1 MLEKIKERWSNISI
15 QKTRYSSGRGTVILY
30 MAALGIIVA
39 GFLFFLTS
47 NGWMKTE
54 NEVEP
59 TVIDVPIRLSSQS
72 TIVLK
77 KWVYSPEQKMMEIEL
92 RKDNSYIST
101 DYSYTVNAFTESE
114 KQVQVVV
121 SYNCDDFMVL
131 HIVDLPRC
139 KRIDLQISIT
149 IQNGNDES
157 DTIETTTLSNVL
169 ETVQIDDSI
178 QLENTEAGYQL
189 NSLRNERILTD
200 MKIKELQSDTIESQQ
215 RIEEYQQKIDELTQK
230 QSYQTSEESKNTQQ
244 KIEQLEAAI
253 TKEQKA
259 ISDRE
264 GEAAELQLKI
274 EELEQKIADFE

>member
-1 MLEKIKERWSNISI
+1 
-15 QKTRYSSGRGTVILY
+15 
-30 MAALGIIVA
+30 
-39 GFLFFLTS
+39 
-47 NGWMKTE
+47 MKW
-54 NEVEP
+54 NP
-59 TVIDVPIRLSSQS
+59 LLLMYRLSSQS

-92 RKDNSYIST
+92 CKDNSYIST
-101 DYSYTVNAFTESE
+101 DYSYTVNAFTESG

-131 HIVDLPRC
+131 HIVDLPHC
-139 KRIDLQISIT
+139 KRIDLPISLT

-157 DTIETTTLSNVL
+157 DTVESTTLSSVL

-178 QLENTEAGYQL
+178 QLENTETGYQL
-189 NSLRNERILTD
+189 NSLQNEQILTD
-200 MKIKELQSDTIESQQ
+200 RKIKELQSSNLSSQKN
-215 RIEEYQQKIDELTQK
+215 IEEYQQKIDELTQK

>member
-1 MLEKIKERWSNISI
+1 MLKKIKERWSNIPI

-30 MAALGIIVA
+30 MTALGIIVA

-47 NGWMKTE
+47 NGWMETE
-54 NEVEP
+54 NEVKP
-59 TVIDVPIRLSSQS
+59 SAIDVPIRLSSQS

-92 RKDNSYIST
+92 HKDNSYLST
-101 DYSYTVNAFTESE
+101 DYSYTVNAFTESGR
-114 KQVQVVV
+114 QVQVVV

-131 HIVDLPRC
+131 HIVDLPHC
-139 KRIDLQISIT
+139 KRIDLQVSLT

-157 DTIETTTLSNVL
+157 DTIETTTLSSVL

-189 NSLRNERILTD
+189 NNLRNEQILTD

>member
-1 MLEKIKERWSNISI
+1 MFEKITERWDNISTL
-15 QKTRYSSGRGTVILY
+15 KARYSSGRGTVALY
-30 MAALGIIVA
+30 IVAFCVIVA

-47 NGWMKTE
+47 NTWMETE

-59 TVIDVPIRLSSQS
+59 SAIDVPIRLSSQS
-72 TIVLK
+72 TLTLK
-77 KWVYSPEQKMMEIEL
+77 KWVYSPKQKMMEIEL
-92 RKDNSYIST
+92 HKDNSYIST
-101 DYSYTVNAFTESE
+101 DYSYTVNAYTESG

-131 HIVDLPRC
+131 HIVDLPHC
-139 KRIDLQISIT
+139 QRIDLQVSLT

-157 DTIETTTLSNVL
+157 NTVETTTLSSNL
-169 ETVQIDDSI
+169 ETVQQVDSI

-189 NSLRNERILTD
+189 KSLENEKILTD
-200 MKIKELQSDTIESQQ
+200 MKIKELQSSITESQQ
-215 RIEEYQQKIDELTQK
+215 RIEEYQQKVEEFNSK

-259 ISDRE
+259 IEERE
-264 GEAAELQLKI
+264 KEIAELQLKI
-274 EELEQKIADFE
+274 EELEQKISDFE

>member
-1 MLEKIKERWSNISI
+1 MLEKIKERWSNIPI

-30 MAALGIIVA
+30 MTALGIVVT
-39 GFLFFLTS
+39 GFLFFLSS
-47 NGWMKTE
+47 NLWMDSE
-54 NEVEP
+54 NKIEP
-59 TVIDVPIRLSSQS
+59 TAIDVPVRLSSQS
-72 TIVLK
+72 SITLK
-77 KWVYSPEQKMMEIEL
+77 KWVYSPEQRMMEIEL
-92 RKDNSYIST
+92 HKDNNYIST

-139 KRIDLQISIT
+139 KRIDLQVSLS
-149 IQNGNDES
+149 IQNGNNES
-157 DTIETTTLSNVL
+157 NTIETTTLSSVL
-169 ETVQIDDSI
+169 ETVQQVDNI
-178 QLENTEAGYQL
+178 QLENTESGYQL
-189 NSLRNERILTD
+189 QSLENEKILTN
-200 MKIKELQSDTIESQQ
+200 MKIKELQSSNLASQNNIEK
-215 RIEEYQQKIDELTQK
+215 YQQKIDELTQK
-230 QSYQTSEESKNTQQ
+230 QSYQTSEELKNTQQ
-244 KIEQLEAAI
+244 RIEQFEAAI

>member
-1 MLEKIKERWSNISI
+1 MLEKIKERWSNISK
-15 QKTRYSSGRGTVILY
+15 QKTRYSSGRGTMALY
-30 MAALGIIVA
+30 IVAFGIIVT

-47 NGWMKTE
+47 NGWMETE
-54 NEVEP
+54 NEVESSA
-59 TVIDVPIRLSSQS
+59 IDVPIRLSSQS

-92 RKDNSYIST
+92 HKDNNYIST
-101 DYSYTVNAFTESE
+101 DYSYTVNAYTESG

-131 HIVDLPRC
+131 HIVDLPHC
-139 KRIDLQISIT
+139 KRIDLQVSLT
-149 IQNGNDES
+149 IQNSNDES
-157 DTIETTTLSNVL
+157 NTVEATTLSSVL
-169 ETVQIDDSI
+169 ENVQIDDSI

-189 NSLRNERILTD
+189 NSLQNEQILTD
-200 MKIKELQSDTIESQQ
+200 RKIKELQSSNLASQKN
-215 RIEEYQQKIDELTQK
+215 IEEYQQKIEELTQK
-230 QSYQTSEESKNTQQ
+230 QSYQTSEELKNTQQ

-264 GEAAELQLKI
+264 GEAEELKLKI

>member
-1 MLEKIKERWSNISI
+1 MLEKIKKQWGNISI
-15 QKTRYSSGRGTVILY
+15 PKVRYSSGRGTVILY
-30 MAALGIIVA
+30 MVAFGIIIT
-39 GFLFFLTS
+39 GFLFFLSS
-47 NGWMKTE
+47 NLWMDSE
-54 NEVEP
+54 NKIEP
-59 TVIDVPIRLSSQS
+59 TAIDVPVRLSLQS
-72 TIVLK
+72 SITLK
-77 KWVYSPEQKMMEIEL
+77 KWVYSPEQRMMEIEL
-92 RKDNSYIST
+92 HKDNNYIST

-139 KRIDLQISIT
+139 KRIDLQVSLIV
-149 IQNGNDES
+149 QNGNDES
-157 DTIETTTLSNVL
+157 NTVETTTLSSVL
-169 ETVQIDDSI
+169 ETVQVDDSI
-178 QLENTEAGYQL
+178 QLENTESGYQL
-189 NSLRNERILTD
+189 NSLQNEQILTD
-200 MKIKELQSDTIESQQ
+200 MKIKELQSSITESQQ
-215 RIEEYQQKIDELTQK
+215 RIEEYQQKVEEFNSK

-274 EELEQKIADFE
+274 EELEQRIADFE